1 MKNLLMPTNKKRVN
15 LTPSEKTY
23 EALEA
28 LAERDGISV
37 SSKAVEL
44 IEVAIELDEDDFLNL
59 LAEER
64 DKKDT
69 KFISHEDI
77 WSGRTMLYMGERSKM
92 LISQNYHH
100 QFEIKL
106 KKQLSKNSCHLPSS
120 LQNHSGAH
128 SKATGS

>member
-77 WSGRTMLYMGERSKM
+77 WS
-92 LISQNYHH
+92 
-100 QFEIKL
+100 
-106 KKQLSKNSCHLPSS
+106 
-120 LQNHSGAH
+120 
-128 SKATGS
+128 